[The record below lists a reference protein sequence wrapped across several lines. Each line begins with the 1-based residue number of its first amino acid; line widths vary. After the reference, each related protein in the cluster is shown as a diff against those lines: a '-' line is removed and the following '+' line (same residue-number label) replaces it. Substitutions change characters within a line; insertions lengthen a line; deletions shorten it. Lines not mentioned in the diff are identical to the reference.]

1 MCNSEKSEKS
11 KKPER
16 LEKRKEMKERF
27 IKDGVPFLIKL
38 EKTENAKE
46 IEKEENSED
55 NTYSVIV
62 NGHVQ
67 KYGSYDEMLQ
77 EYNQCIFV
85 HG

>member
-55 NTYSVIV
+55 NTYFVIV

-67 KYGSYDEMLQ
+67 KHGSYDEMLQ

>member
-1 MCNSEKSEKS
+1 MNNSEKLDG
-11 KKPER
+11 

-38 EKTENAKE
+38 EK
-46 IEKEENSED
+46 EENSED

-67 KYGSYDEMLQ
+67 GYGSYDEMVQ

>member
-1 MCNSEKSEKS
+1 MKIMKNSEEREEK
-11 KKPER
+11 
-16 LEKRKEMKERF
+16 KEMKERF

-38 EKTENAKE
+38 
-46 IEKEENSED
+46 EKEENSED

-67 KYGSYDEMLQ
+67 KYGSYDEMVQ

-85 HG
+85 YG

>member
-1 MCNSEKSEKS
+1 MKIMKNSE
-11 KKPER
+11 ER
-16 LEKRKEMKERF
+16 EERKEMKERF

-38 EKTENAKE
+38 
-46 IEKEENSED
+46 EKEENSED

-67 KYGSYDEMLQ
+67 KYGSYDEMVQ

-85 HG
+85 YG